1 MNDGSTDSNITEEE
15 VVFALFLKESKPT
28 FKYLSTDPVKIADA
42 PRIVQ
47 SIEDAFERI
56 GNKYFTDKFVG
67 INVDGA
73 GVNLGKHRGVRKL
86 VQEKATWLQ
95 VIHCFNHR
103 VELALKN
110 AFKITA
116 FEDINTML
124 CKLYYLYQKSA
135 KCLSELR
142 SLSETYDKT
151 ILKPMKASGIHW
163 IDRKW
168 RAMEIDFKNYGAYI
182 RRLEQLSFTDSQAL
196 KQAKIEGHIKKWKQA
211 CCIVNIAIYLNVLSP
226 IKRLAL

>member
-1 MNDGSTDSNITEEE
+1 MNDESTDSSVTEEE
-15 VVFALFLKESKPT
+15 VVFVLFLKESTPT
-28 FKYLSTDPVKIADA
+28 FKYLSTEPVKIADA
-42 PRIVQ
+42 PRIVP

-67 INVDGA
+67 INVNGA
-73 GVNLGKHRGVRKL
+73 GANLGKHRGVGNL

-110 AFKITA
+110 AFKTTA
-116 FEDINTML
+116 FKDISTML

-142 SLSETYDKT
+142 SLSEAYDKA
-151 ILKPMKASGIHW
+151 IPKPKKASGIHW
-163 IDRKW
+163 IDHKW
-168 RAMEIDFKNYGAYI
+168 RATEIDFKNYGAYI

-196 KQAKIEGHIKKWKQA
+196 KLAKSEGHVKKMETSMLYCKY
-211 CCIVNIAIYLNVLSP
+211 CNIFRRFKSY
-226 IKRLAL
+226 